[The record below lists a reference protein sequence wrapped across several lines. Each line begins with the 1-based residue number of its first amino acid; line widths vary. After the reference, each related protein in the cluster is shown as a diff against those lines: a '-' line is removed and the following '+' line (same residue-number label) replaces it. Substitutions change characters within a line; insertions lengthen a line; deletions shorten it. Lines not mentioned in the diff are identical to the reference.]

1 MARTSGEQNIPSALR
16 DCYRAT
22 LEEATSKK
30 AIAKRYPYRLP
41 PMQTVG
47 GHPSKKQVAQ
57 RERFK
62 TAISDFA
69 DVTPSE
75 RERWYDAEPPYGSF
89 LWYYNYFIM
98 SSLLGNA
105 DINNGGAGLI
115 KSIQHK
121 TMTIGAG
128 TAEGSVAITAVDA
141 SKSVVMMQGSSS
153 SQREEEAYYIVV
165 PVYPYLSSLAAEL
178 VKCKWS
184 LSAPAGVNT
193 LSATISLTIIEYI

>member
-1 MARTSGEQNIPSALR
+1 MARTSGTQNIPSALR
-16 DCYRAT
+16 DSYRAT

-41 PMQTVG
+41 HMQTVG

-62 TAISDFA
+62 TAVSDFA
-69 DVTPSE
+69 NITPTE
-75 RERWYDAEPPYGSF
+75 RGRWYDAEPPWGSY

-105 DINNGGAGLI
+105 NINDGGAGLI
-115 KSIQHK
+115 KSIQQK

-128 TAEGSVAITAVDA
+128 TAEGSVAIDEIDITKA
-141 SKSVVMMQGSSS
+141 VVMLQGSSS

-165 PVYPYLSSLAAEL
+165 PVYPYLSSLAAKL

-184 LSAPAGVNT
+184 LPDPAGVNT